1 MAGRRASAILTVL
14 GALALVLVGCTSSS
28 GQASQTG
35 ATATASPPPSGT
47 PRASASTA
55 EQSATEQLVQTL
67 RPSVVRVQ
75 TQSANIGAF
84 GQTQQQVGVGTGVVI
99 DAQGRIVTNNHV
111 VVNEQ
116 SNQPSN
122 NISVTLFNGTT
133 VKATIVGRDAA
144 TDLAVLKIDPS
155 GQSLRAAQFADPST
169 LQVGETV
176 VAIGYALDLPG
187 NPSVTRGVLSALNR
201 SIQEPQ
207 FTISPALQTDAS
219 INPGNS
225 GGPLVNLDGQV
236 VGINTAAITSGQNI
250 GFAISV
256 QLVQPIVRQLIQ
268 SGDITRGFIGIGTID
283 ITSALASS
291 FNLPVNQGVGVVNV
305 ASGSPGDQAG
315 LQAQD
320 IIVALAGQQVQNSG
334 DLLNILQKN
343 APGTTVSV
351 DFYRGSNKMSAK
363 VTLGTNP
370 NG

>member
-1 MAGRRASAILTVL
+1 MRASGILTL
-14 GALALVLVGCTSSS
+14 LAALALVLAGCASPS
-28 GQASQTG
+28 GTASQAGG
-35 ATATASPPPSGT
+35 AATASPPASGT
-47 PRASASTA
+47 PGASASTA
-55 EQSATEQLVQTL
+55 EQSATEQLVQKL

-99 DAQGRIVTNNHV
+99 DTQGRIVTNNHV
-111 VVNEQ
+111 VVANEQ

-122 NISVTLFNGTT
+122 NITVTLFNGKA

-155 GQSLRAAQFADPST
+155 GQGLQAAQFADPST

-187 NPSVTRGVLSALNR
+187 NPSVTRGVLSALKR

-268 SGDITRGFIGIGTID
+268 NGDITRGFIGIGTID

-343 APGTTVSV
+343 GPGTTVSV
-351 DFYRGSNKMSAK
+351 DFYRGSNKMSTK
-363 VTLGTNP
+363 MTLGTNP
-370 NG
+370 NE